1 MSPPVDAGD
10 AGSAMSEDLVT
21 WLRTQIDEDEQ
32 QAQQAARDT
41 APKWYRYERYIMSAD
56 PHPAPSSDEADL
68 YIAMDGTEATME
80 HMARHDPARVLAE
93 VEAKRRILDRYEEAA
108 AEHGRVEQLG
118 PFADIHQGMD
128 PDEYEQLVHG
138 LWMRA
143 QALAE
148 VARLLA
154 LPYAGRDG
162 WREEWR

>member
-1 MSPPVDAGD
+1 V
-10 AGSAMSEDLVT
+10 SEDLVT
-21 WLRTQIDEDEQ
+21 WLRAQIDEDEQ

-56 PHPAPSSDEADL
+56 PHPASSSDEADL

-93 VEAKRRILDRYEEAA
+93 VEAKRRILDLHEVVDNGGGTLDSRYCACC
-108 AEHGRVEQLG
+108 
-118 PFADIHQGMD
+118 FADRGYNAGVSNKTG
-128 PDEYEQLVHG
+128 EG
-138 LWMRA
+138 LPVWC
-143 QALAE
+143 E
-148 VARLLA
+148 TVRLLA